1 MQRAAPS
8 GEVTQGPSSSS
19 GSSCHSSCSILTTL
33 LSFLSSTMGQHHLL
47 IQTRWL
53 GGPPAP
59 TTTISFKGKVR
70 SWTHNFFLHS
80 PWPGPSQWA
89 ASNRKEN
96 KSATF
101 ILGGHGSELGAVLED
116 GEDGR
121 WSLPHLFPSLPV
133 FPHLS
138 HRVASPRVQLS
149 PVLLTTSH
157 CCVN

>member
-1 MQRAAPS
+1 MALVA
-8 GEVTQGPSSSS
+8 T
-19 GSSCHSSCSILTTL
+19 
-33 LSFLSSTMGQHHLL
+33 
-47 IQTRWL
+47 
-53 GGPPAP
+53 PPAP
-59 TTTISFKGKVR
+59 SSPHCCHSYHPRWDSTTSSFKLDGWEDPPPPAISFKGKVR

-89 ASNRKEN
+89 ASNRREN
-96 KSATF
+96 KSAAF